1 MPRSGKTRTDLVAF
15 FGALSLFFA
24 TLEYLF
30 PKPIPFFRL
39 GLSNLPML
47 VSLGFFSFREQL
59 LLLVLKVVGTGIV
72 NGTLTSY
79 VFLFSTGSA
88 LASFVVMYG
97 LYRWVPRPALS
108 LTGVSLAGSLASNA
122 VQIVLAVTIVYGPAA
137 GGGGTLVLRSGYVH
151 GTGHGLGGP
160 DLHQTLEV
168 AGAAPCPDVNARPT
182 AWRASTPR

>member
-1 MPRSGKTRTDLVAF
+1 MPRSGKVRTDLVAF

-39 GLSNLPML
+39 GLSNLPLL

-59 LLLVLKVVGTGIV
+59 LLLLLKVVGTGIV
-72 NGTLTSY
+72 NGTLASY

-88 LASFVVMYG
+88 VASFVVMYG

-108 LTGVSLAGSLASNA
+108 LTGLSLAGSLASNA
-122 VQIVLAVTIVYGPAA
+122 VQIALAIAVVYGPAA
-137 GGGGTLVLRSGYVH
+137 GVVAPWYF
-151 GTGHGLGGP
+151 GLGTFTGWAMGFAAQIFIK
-160 DLHQTLEV
+160 HSKWLE
-168 AGAAPCPDVNARPT
+168 RL
-182 AWRASTPR
+182 RAQA

>member
-1 MPRSGKTRTDLVAF
+1 MPRSGKVRTDLVAF

-39 GLSNLPML
+39 GLSNLPLL

-59 LLLVLKVVGTGIV
+59 LLLLLKVVGTGIV
-72 NGTLTSY
+72 NGTLASY

-122 VQIVLAVTIVYGPAA
+122 VQIALAITVVYGPAA
-137 GGGGTLVLRSGYVH
+137 GVVAPWYF
-151 GTGHGLGGP
+151 GLGTFTGWAMGWSAQVFIK
-160 DLHQTLEV
+160 HSKWLE
-168 AGAAPCPDVNARPT
+168 RL
-182 AWRASTPR
+182 RAQA

>member
-1 MPRSGKTRTDLVAF
+1 MPPSGKTRTDLVAF

-59 LLLVLKVVGTGIV
+59 LLLLLKVVGTGIV

-79 VFLFSTGSA
+79 VFLFSTGSS

-97 LYRWVPRPALS
+97 LYRWVPQSALS
-108 LTGVSLAGSLASNA
+108 LTGISLAGSLASNA
-122 VQIVLAVTIVYGPAA
+122 VQIVLAITIVYGPAA
-137 GGGGTLVLRSGYVH
+137 GVVAPWYF
-151 GTGHGLGGP
+151 GLGTFTG
-160 DLHQTLEV
+160 LAMGWGAQVFITHSKWLERLR
-168 AGAAPCPDVNARPT
+168 AR
-182 AWRASTPR
+182 S